1 LRGGADYKGGKDPLG
16 LPLEG
21 GAPYAKMMSW
31 RPLFLALVLVAL
43 SPMAAEAQTP
53 ARSPTADE
61 REELQSL
68 PPQQLRARRH
78 EQTREEDV
86 RRLET
91 ERFGQAKVER
101 QQSQQKDEVD
111 QLYQQVIKQSEE
123 LSGAR

>member
-1 LRGGADYKGGKDPLG
+1 
-16 LPLEG
+16 
-21 GAPYAKMMSW
+21 MSW
-31 RPLFLALVLVAL
+31 RPLFLALLLVAL
-43 SPMAAEAQTP
+43 SPMAAEAQT
-53 ARSPTADE
+53 ATRSPTADE

-68 PPQQLRARRH
+68 PPQQLRAMRH

-86 RRLET
+86 RRLEA